1 MEFFE
6 VVSSEKVLQTIS
18 EFSPLQPEILDADS
32 AISRILAE
40 DIYSPVD
47 LPDFARST
55 MDGYALKAKDTFGA
69 NDSIPTY
76 LELVGHILMGEE
88 PKFKLE
94 RGQAARISTGGML
107 PEGSDCVIMQEYT
120 NLMDDKTLEVLK
132 ATSVGEN
139 ILNVGDDLKK
149 GEKFLGSGIS
159 LKSHDIGALFGV
171 GITKVRVSARPKI
184 AILPTGD
191 ELVGPGQKTKPG
203 QIRDINRFSLA
214 AAVSEM
220 DCIPII
226 EDILPDDLELIQCR
240 LEKVIKDVDIV
251 LVSGGSSMGLRDFTV
266 SAINSLGEPGV
277 LIHGI
282 SIKPGKPTIVG
293 RLDIE
298 GGNKVLIGIPGHPV
312 SAMMIFHKFVVPVIR
327 RLRGE
332 KDILVSQKGKVLAC
346 LSRNL
351 PSAPGREDMIR
362 VSLEL
367 EGEKLIA
374 SPLMG
379 NSAMISTMTKADG
392 YLIIPTDFDGLVAE
406 TEVEIILY

>member
-1 MEFFE
+1 MDFFE
-6 VVSSEKVLQTIS
+6 VVSSERVLQTIS
-18 EFSPLQPEILDADS
+18 EFSPLKSEILDADT

-55 MDGYALKAKDTFGA
+55 MDGYALKANDTFGA

-76 LELVGHILMGEE
+76 LELVGHILMGEA
-88 PKFKLE
+88 PNFKLE
-94 RGQAARISTGGML
+94 IGQAARISTGGML

-132 ATSVGEN
+132 STSVGEN

-149 GEKFLGSGIS
+149 GEKFLASGIP

-171 GITKVRVSARPKI
+171 GITKVQVSARPKI

-191 ELVGPGQKTKPG
+191 ELVGPGEKTKPG

-220 DCIPII
+220 DCIPIV
-226 EDILPDDLELIQCR
+226 EDILPDDLELIKFR
-240 LEKVIKDVDIV
+240 LKKVIQDVDIV
-251 LVSGGSSMGLRDFTV
+251 LVSGGSSMGMRDFTV

-298 GGNKVLIGIPGHPV
+298 DENKVVIGIPGHPV
-312 SAMMIFHKFVVPVIR
+312 SAMMIFHKFVVPTIR

-332 KDILVSQKGKVLAC
+332 KDIFVSQRGKVLAS

-362 VSLEL
+362 VSLKI
-367 EGEKLIA
+367 EGNKLIA

-406 TEVEIILY
+406 TEVEVLLY

>member
-1 MEFFE
+1 MDFFE
-6 VVSSEKVLQTIS
+6 VVSSERVLQTIS
-18 EFSPLQPEILDADS
+18 EFSPLKSEILDTDS

-40 DIYSPVD
+40 DVYSPVD

-76 LELVGHILMGEE
+76 LELVGHILMGEA
-88 PKFKLE
+88 PNFKLE
-94 RGQAARISTGGML
+94 IGQAARISTGGML

-132 ATSVGEN
+132 STSVGEN

-149 GEKFLGSGIS
+149 GENFLASGIP

-171 GITKVRVSARPKI
+171 GITRVRVSTRPKV

-220 DCIPII
+220 DCIPMV
-226 EDILPDDLELIQCR
+226 EDILPDDLEVIKSR
-240 LEKVIKDVDIV
+240 LEKVIQDADIV
-251 LVSGGSSMGLRDFTV
+251 LVSGGSSMGMRDFTV

-282 SIKPGKPTIVG
+282 SIKPGKPTILG
-293 RLDIE
+293 RLDFE
-298 GGNKVLIGIPGHPV
+298 GGNKILIGIPGHPV
-312 SAMMIFHKFVVPVIR
+312 SAMMIFHKFVVPTIR

-332 KDILVSQKGKVLAC
+332 KDIFVSQRGKVLAS

-362 VSLEL
+362 VSLKI
-367 EGEKLIA
+367 EGNKLIA

-406 TEVEIILY
+406 TEVEVLLY